1 MLNQEAPWS
10 WKCIY
15 IYRCCE
21 ANIVSG
27 WTKTF
32 LLHNDSFEMC
42 LPFLS
47 DAGDH
52 LLAEQC
58 PQGLS
63 DTGVPVSSTKATGY
77 NVWLGIGRGQRT
89 RTGQV
94 LDSTLAFLVS
104 GYLVAN
110 VPRSFNYRRPR
121 PTWHTE
127 PEMQNCDQTVTKL
140 VISEISCWVCQVL
153 DLIWT

>member
-1 MLNQEAPWS
+1 MLA
-10 WKCIY
+10 
-15 IYRCCE
+15 
-21 ANIVSG
+21 
-27 WTKTF
+27 
-32 LLHNDSFEMC
+32 
-42 LPFLS
+42 FLS

-94 LDSTLAFLVS
+94 LDSTFLYIS
-104 GYLVAN
+104 GIPRFRLPCGKRAKKFQLPATEAN
-110 VPRSFNYRRPR
+110 LSHGLSLRCQ
-121 PTWHTE
+121 
-127 PEMQNCDQTVTKL
+127 QNCDQTVTKL
-140 VISEISCWVCQVL
+140 VISEISPQNYRRGTVCAESAKS
-153 DLIWT
+153 WT